1 MRWYCNL
8 AECSLVWISDV
19 FFALFFF
26 FFFAFWKGTRGLGR
40 PCRSKTNPA
49 PQAGKPETSLS
60 IWGKGAGALSF
71 FQVLLFTVVILP
83 RRDCDFY
90 RKSLQTGPRWWE
102 VEVREH
108 THTHTQKTHSFTD
121 TQTHTHKS
129 IGLVYRHSCT
139 LIKYKPHTQTH
150 THTQTKGENWLVAPG
165 WSLCKDKAR
174 QE

>member
-1 MRWYCNL
+1 MYPSVNL
-8 AECSLVWISDV
+8 RCVLC
-19 FFALFFF
+19 
-26 FFFAFWKGTRGLGR
+26 FFAFWKGTWGLGR

-102 VEVREH
+102 VESHTYIHTHTDTHTHRH
-108 THTHTQKTHSFTD
+108 THTHT
-121 TQTHTHKS
+121 
-129 IGLVYRHSCT
+129 Y
-139 LIKYKPHTQTH
+139 TH
-150 THTQTKGENWLVAPG
+150 THTHTHASTHTGSFLSICTHPFLSPYRTTPKTERV
-165 WSLCKDKAR
+165 R
-174 QE
+174 IVFF